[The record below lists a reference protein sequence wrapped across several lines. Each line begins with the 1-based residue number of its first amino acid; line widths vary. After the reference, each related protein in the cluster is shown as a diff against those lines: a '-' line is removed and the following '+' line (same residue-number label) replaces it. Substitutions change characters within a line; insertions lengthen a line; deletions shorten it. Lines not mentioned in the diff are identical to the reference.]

1 MAHLPLIMS
10 PAGGKLSKR
19 NAEELG
25 IPVNVRDYVK
35 GFYEPEA
42 LVNFLAFLGWNPG
55 DDREMMSL
63 EQLVSEFS
71 LERVSK
77 AGAVFNMKKL
87 LWYNEQYFRSR
98 TPEQLLSSL
107 KDWIVRHKDGLDDA
121 FLKAFIS
128 NTDAQNA
135 AVIGIIADRVS
146 GIHEIAEN
154 IQYFYVAP
162 AGFKPEDVAKA
173 WKPGSG
179 ELVAAYKELIS
190 GMNPFE
196 AVPLHDALHSLA
208 AEKGVGLGKLMQP
221 LRLALTGKTFGPDLF
236 EFMARIGKEES
247 VARLERALEEIGA

>member
-1 MAHLPLIMS
+1 
-10 PAGGKLSKR
+10 
-19 NAEELG
+19 
-25 IPVNVRDYVK
+25 
-35 GFYEPEA
+35 
-42 LVNFLAFLGWNPG
+42 LGWNPG

-128 NTDAQNA
+128 NSDAQNA

-162 AGFKPEDVAKA
+162 GEFKAEDVAKA
-173 WKPGSG
+173 WKPGSS
-179 ELVAAYKELIS
+179 ELVAAYKERVS
-190 GMNPFE
+190 GMDPFD
-196 AVPLHDALHSLA
+196 AVPLHDALHALA

-247 VARLERALEEIGA
+247 MQRLSNALGVIGA